1 MPKLLDQNIAPNSR
15 GLRES
20 YVSGPDDRTLR
31 VLEREIDVGED
42 GRFTVAVA
50 APADEI
56 EGDIQDFASR

>member
-1 MPKLLDQNIAPNSR
+1 M
-15 GLRES
+15 
-20 YVSGPDDRTLR
+20 LR

-56 EGDIQDFASR
+56 EGAMQQAAQRGRQFMVED